1 MSVIAATRLQF
12 KKSAFAE
19 EVIKQLVNE
28 RANHDLFHVATTIET
43 TSHIIAAIVGSEK
56 PEQLVQSPMNDRAMF
71 EVLFT
76 CLRLLFVK
84 QVQGNELSQG
94 EQLIV
99 TLANRYAIKLSI
111 TASSLELESDTALV
125 KKLYKQLQSLAIKEV
140 RSQRSMC

>member
-1 MSVIAATRLQF
+1 MSVIEATRLQF

-19 EVIKQLVNE
+19 EISKQLVNE
-28 RANHDLFHVATTIET
+28 RTNHDLFHVATTIET

-56 PEQLVQSPMNDRAMF
+56 PEQLVQTPMNDRAMF

-99 TLANRYAIKLSI
+99 TLANRYAIKLS
-111 TASSLELESDTALV
+111 TETSSSQLGSDIVLV
-125 KKLYKQLQSLAIKEV
+125 KKLYKQLQALALKEA